1 MVEDASALDAEIVRA
16 VESLTHQVLQAQ
28 AYWEHVDDLPVEL
41 QTIAS
46 LAHAV
51 LELVDRVP
59 DLVDL
64 SDYPFRRNDEA
75 VEIGGLSIAVAH
87 LRRTDPKDQ
96 VLNSFFQ
103 VCSKVFTLVDNYADA
118 SGNSVLFK
126 SDTLSKVR
134 VRDLRD
140 NCRAVN
146 SLIESAAKLE
156 KISSAVEVAEG
167 AAQEAKQAA
176 GVAGVATLTGHFAEF
191 AKSQSLAAAWRQAVT
206 VLLVGSVVGIGV
218 FSVVQ
223 KQIPAGWG
231 AETVFK
237 LTLSLPLL
245 ALAYYFARDASRHA
259 LAAQRAREIE
269 VRLKTLGAFTS
280 ELTDEVRLDVRSTF
294 AKALYTV
301 VDYGDSDAK
310 EANALG
316 KELTDTVKVLAEAV
330 ASIAGKAKDAAK

>member
-1 MVEDASALDAEIVRA
+1 M
-16 VESLTHQVLQAQ
+16 
-28 AYWEHVDDLPVEL
+28 
-41 QTIAS
+41 
-46 LAHAV
+46 
-51 LELVDRVP
+51 
-59 DLVDL
+59 
-64 SDYPFRRNDEA
+64 
-75 VEIGGLSIAVAH
+75 
-87 LRRTDPKDQ
+87 
-96 VLNSFFQ
+96 
-103 VCSKVFTLVDNYADA
+103 
-118 SGNSVLFK
+118 
-126 SDTLSKVR
+126 
-134 VRDLRD
+134 
-140 NCRAVN
+140 
-146 SLIESAAKLE
+146 
-156 KISSAVEVAEG
+156 
-167 AAQEAKQAA
+167 
-176 GVAGVATLTGHFAEF
+176 
-191 AKSQSLAAAWRQAVT
+191 
-206 VLLVGSVVGIGV
+206 LLVGSVVGIGV